1 MRLLP
6 QMMQSGLPMLES
18 IVEGKLKALE
28 AFGFKSLKLRTP
40 GYNGTK
46 DRLILWPLWSPGRR
60 GPVMVECKAPG
71 KHERALQ
78 EAVRDDW
85 RNRGCD
91 VRDMVET
98 PEKVDMLCQTL
109 LVEAVDNCALSMRVT
124 LPPHIMQAYFKA
136 RLVVSA

>member
-1 MRLLP
+1 
-6 QMMQSGLPMLES
+6 MLERV
-18 IVEGKLKALE
+18 VEGKLKRLE
-28 AFGFKSLKLRTP
+28 DFGFKSLKLRTP

-46 DRLILWPLWSPGRR
+46 DRLLLWPTWSPGRR

-85 RNRGCD
+85 RKRGCD
-91 VRDMVET
+91 VRDMVDT
-98 PEKVDMLCQTL
+98 PEKVDALCDTL
-109 LVEAVDNCALSMRVT
+109 IVEAVDTCELSMRVQ

-136 RLVVSA
+136 RKAINA